1 MSQSSC
7 DILPNTTCTDQ
18 PARVWFVCSES
29 STTIQCVQCRPSVMA
44 TELVEPPPPAP
55 PMNEEELQGLK
66 TRLCQAVLSF
76 QSAMHS
82 TESGSLAQVR
92 ITPRLP

>member
-1 MSQSSC
+1 
-7 DILPNTTCTDQ
+7 
-18 PARVWFVCSES
+18 
-29 STTIQCVQCRPSVMA
+29 MA

-55 PMNEEELQGLK
+55 PLCDEELQGLK

-82 TESGSLAQVR
+82 TETGSLAQVR
-92 ITPRLP
+92 ITCQAYPDKHNRPSGVHAQL